1 MSQPEKIN
9 WKRRAERAESRYQE
23 LRKEVESCQ
32 LLSMGHII
40 ELADTR
46 HYAKQVR
53 ALLVEALEMIDAIEE
68 TEAAANRIRAIRMA
82 ETDDGH

>member
-1 MSQPEKIN
+1 MSQEKIN

-23 LRKEVESCQ
+23 LHDEVESYRTAR
-32 LLSMGHII
+32 MGHII

-53 ALLVEALEMIDAIEE
+53 ALLNEALEMIDSIEE
-68 TEAAANRIRAIRMA
+68 AEAAANRIQAELRERAKN
-82 ETDDGH
+82 GH